1 VPRRASAL
9 RPDAVLLG
17 LAGPTSDTDE
27 TTDTLLDAAA
37 ELLAAHGLRRWSMED
52 VAERAGLGRATVYR
66 RFASREAL
74 VHAALGREVRRFF
87 AATAEAVQGLDSI
100 EDQVI
105 DGFLAGWRI
114 GRDSMLGELFA
125 GDRTTAVSLLT
136 ATPVLTLARA
146 ALVERYQIVTGTTLA
161 GQEATDA
168 ELVAEVLVRLGLS
181 FLLMPVSV
189 IDLDDTAAA
198 RTALRRLLGP
208 LLTPPMAARRQSG
221 R

>member
-1 VPRRASAL
+1 MPRRVPDL
-9 RPDAVLLG
+9 RADAVLRG
-17 LAGPTSDTDE
+17 LDRPTSGPDG
-27 TTDTLLDAAA
+27 TTDALLDAAA
-37 ELLAAHGLRRWSMED
+37 ELVAAHGLRRWSMED

-66 RFASREAL
+66 RFASREEL

-87 AATAEAVQGLDSI
+87 AATAEAVAGLDSI

-114 GRDSMLGELFA
+114 GRDSMLGDLFA
-125 GDRTTAVSLLT
+125 SDRATAVSLLT
-136 ATPVLTLARA
+136 ATPVLALART
-146 ALVERYQIVTGTTLA
+146 ALVERYQLATGTRPA
-161 GQEATDA
+161 GQQAADV

-189 IDLDDTAAA
+189 IDLNDTAAA
-198 RTALRRLLGP
+198 RPALRRLLGP
-208 LLTPPMAARRQSG
+208 LLTAPVARRPQSE

>member
-1 VPRRASAL
+1 VR
-9 RPDAVLLG
+9 G
-17 LAGPTSDTDE
+17 LAHPTSDTDE
-27 TTDTLLDAAA
+27 TTDALLDAAA
-37 ELLAAHGLRRWSMED
+37 ELLSAHGWRRWSMED
-52 VAERAGLGRATVYR
+52 VAERAGLARATVYR
-66 RFASREAL
+66 RFASREQL

-87 AATAEAVQGLDSI
+87 AATAEAVAGSDPI

-114 GRDSMLGELFA
+114 GRDSLLGGLFA
-125 GDRTTAVSLLT
+125 SDRTTMVSILT

-146 ALVERYQIVTGTTLA
+146 ALVERYQMMTGTRLA

-168 ELVAEVLVRLGLS
+168 ELVAEVLVRLGVS

-189 IDLDDTAAA
+189 IDLNDPAAA
-198 RTALRRLLGP
+198 RPALRRLLGP
-208 LLTPPMAARRQSG
+208 LLTGPVAGWGQSG